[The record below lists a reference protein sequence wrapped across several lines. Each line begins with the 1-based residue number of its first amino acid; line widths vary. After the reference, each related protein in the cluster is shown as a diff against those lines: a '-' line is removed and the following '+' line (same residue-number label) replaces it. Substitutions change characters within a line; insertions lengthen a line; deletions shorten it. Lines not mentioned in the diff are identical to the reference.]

1 MSSNLSFASRHHEL
15 VWSNS
20 RAGEEVYLR
29 AALLRPHFHTIIDA
43 CRTFGLAQ
51 VSSEWQALAVEDTP
65 EARRAAPAITRMLR
79 NIELGLQHATR

>member
-1 MSSNLSFASRHHEL
+1 MSSRATFASRHREL

-29 AALLRPHFHTIIDA
+29 AALLRPHFHTLIDA
-43 CRTFGLAQ
+43 CRTFGLAK
-51 VSSEWQALAVEDTP
+51 VRAEWLALVEEDTP

-79 NIELGLQHATR
+79 NIELGLQHAAT